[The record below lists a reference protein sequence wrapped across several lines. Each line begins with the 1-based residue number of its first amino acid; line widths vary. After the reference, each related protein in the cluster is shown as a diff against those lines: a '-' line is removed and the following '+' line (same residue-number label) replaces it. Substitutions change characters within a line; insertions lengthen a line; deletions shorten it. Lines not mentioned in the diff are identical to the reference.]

1 MEFLSSIFYFIIVIA
16 ILVVIHEWGHYIA
29 AKMTGMRADVFALGM
44 GKRLFG
50 WNKKTG
56 FTLGNLP
63 DDYEYDGTTDWRV
76 CLFPIGGY
84 VKIPGMVDESMDPE
98 FSDKAPKDY
107 EFRSK
112 NTFQKAFVLSAG
124 VIMNFLLAVLIFT
137 GIRFFQDEYRTL
149 TNEISFV
156 HEESLASSIGLHVYD
171 KIIEINGKKTNYWE
185 DVIQNL
191 TIENFGSDLNLLIVR
206 DNEEIEFNLNQ
217 KKITTLLTD
226 NDKLERGINKAIGIE
241 PANCVVVINDV
252 LTLEPAG
259 RAGIQAMDTLLSINN
274 IYLTSASQMIK
285 VIEESVGTLSL
296 KIKRGERILNTFVT
310 PNQETKK
317 IGVYPQ
323 TVYLGELDKVAYGFG
338 ESISYG
344 YKQSVGLVGLI
355 VTSFSEIFSGNIAFD
370 KAVGGPIMIAKQSAK
385 TAEMGLIS
393 FLIFIANLSI
403 SLALINI
410 LPIPALDGGHLIVV
424 LIEGITRRELSTK
437 VKIVIQNVGMAVL
450 FMFFIFV
457 IYKDIMR

>member
-1 MEFLSSIFYFIIVIA
+1 MEFLSSVFYFIIVIA

-63 DDYEYDGTTDWRV
+63 DDYEFDGTTDWRV

-98 FSDKAPKDY
+98 YSNEEPKEY

-124 VIMNFLLAVLIFT
+124 VIMNFILAVLIFT
-137 GIRFFQDEYRTL
+137 GIRFFQDEYRSI

-156 HEESLASSIGLHVYD
+156 HEKSLANSIGLLEFD
-171 KIIEINGKKTNYWE
+171 KILEVNGKKTNYWE
-185 DVIQNL
+185 DVIYSL
-191 TIENFGSDLNLLIVR
+191 TLENFGDDLHLIVERDSKQIEFDLNQS
-206 DNEEIEFNLNQ
+206 D
-217 KKITTLLTD
+217 ITKLLTD
-226 NDKLERGINKAIGIE
+226 NNKLESGINKAIGIE

-259 RAGIQAMDTLLSINN
+259 RAGIQANDTLISINN

-285 VIEESVGTLSL
+285 IINESEGTLLL
-296 KIKRGERILNTFVT
+296 KLKRGVRVLNTFVT
-310 PNQETKK
+310 PSPDTKK

-323 TVYLGELDKVAYGFG
+323 TVYLGELERVEYGFG

-344 YKQSVGLVGLI
+344 YKQSVGLIGLI
-355 VTSFSEIFSGNIAFD
+355 VTSFGEIFSGNIEFD

-437 VKIVIQNVGMAVL
+437 IKIIVQNVGMAVL
-450 FMFFIFV
+450 FLFLIFV

>member
-1 MEFLSSIFYFIIVIA
+1 
-16 ILVVIHEWGHYIA
+16 
-29 AKMTGMRADVFALGM
+29 
-44 GKRLFG
+44 
-50 WNKKTG
+50 
-56 FTLGNLP
+56 
-63 DDYEYDGTTDWRV
+63 
-76 CLFPIGGY
+76 
-84 VKIPGMVDESMDPE
+84 MVDESMDPE
-98 FSDKAPKDY
+98 YSNEEPKEY

-124 VIMNFLLAVLIFT
+124 VIMNFILAVLIFT
-137 GIRFFQDEYRTL
+137 GIRFFQDEYRSI

-156 HEESLASSIGLHVYD
+156 HEKSLANSIGLLEFD
-171 KIIEINGKKTNYWE
+171 KILEVNGKKTNYWE
-185 DVIQNL
+185 DVIYSL
-191 TIENFGSDLNLLIVR
+191 TLENFGDDLHLIVERDSKQIEFDLNQS
-206 DNEEIEFNLNQ
+206 D
-217 KKITTLLTD
+217 ITKLLTD
-226 NDKLERGINKAIGIE
+226 NNKLESGINKAIGIE

-259 RAGIQAMDTLLSINN
+259 RAGIQANDTLISINN

-285 VIEESVGTLSL
+285 IINDSEGTLLL
-296 KIKRGERILNTFVT
+296 KLKRGARVLNTFVT
-310 PNQETKK
+310 PSPDTKK

-323 TVYLGELDKVAYGFG
+323 TVYLGELERVEYGFG

-344 YKQSVGLVGLI
+344 YKQSVGLIGLI
-355 VTSFSEIFSGNIAFD
+355 VTSFGEIFSGNIEFD

-437 VKIVIQNVGMAVL
+437 IKIIVQNVGMAVL
-450 FMFFIFV
+450 FLFLIFV